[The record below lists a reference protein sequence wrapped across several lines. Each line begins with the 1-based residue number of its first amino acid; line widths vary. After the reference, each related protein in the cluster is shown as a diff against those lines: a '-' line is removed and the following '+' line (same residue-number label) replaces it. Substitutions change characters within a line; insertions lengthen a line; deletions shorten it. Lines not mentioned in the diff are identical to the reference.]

1 MTTMI
6 DTVKADEVA
15 VLKQDGMGRVKT
27 PAARREQLL
36 DEFERSGLS
45 GTKFAAMAG
54 VKYQT
59 FALWAQ
65 RRRRQRGSTPVADAN
80 RIINVVALCYDISKV
95 PRTDPHR
102 GDGRRLCAGG

>member
-1 MTTMI
+1 MI

-59 FALWAQ
+59 FALWA
-65 RRRRQRGSTPVADAN
+65 RRRRLDCWEPISSAGFKPWMDSCLFSMVT
-80 RIINVVALCYDISKV
+80 VAL
-95 PRTDPHR
+95 
-102 GDGRRLCAGG
+102 